1 MSFIDVLHLDMLP
14 ESYLICQYLAQSL
27 ARDLGP
33 RGIHVAYVIIDAAI
47 NASWLG
53 EQRPSWLVP
62 PDHWAEKPEDYF
74 ANPNAIADEVY
85 HVAHQDRSV
94 WSFDVELRPFGE
106 SW

>member
-1 MSFIDVLHLDMLP
+1 M
-14 ESYLICQYLAQSL
+14 
-27 ARDLGP
+27 
-33 RGIHVAYVIIDAAI
+33 
-47 NASWLG
+47 NAPWLG
-53 EQRPSWLVP
+53 EHRPSWLVP

-74 ANPNAIADEVY
+74 ANPNAIADEVH